1 MIKIFTVLLRTAE
14 TAQPGVRF
22 PEAPTPY
29 LQKPKLCCDT
39 VLLACANLGDGLVS
53 APKWLYV
60 GCKSAVSL
68 RLLVA
73 VTHAELRLLTL
84 SYGYLEVT

>member
-14 TAQPGVRF
+14 TAQPGVRV
-22 PEAPTPY
+22 PEAPSPY
-29 LQKPKLCCDT
+29 LQKPKLCCDA
-39 VLLACANLGDGLVS
+39 VLLACANLGDGLVVTPS

-73 VTHAELRLLTL
+73 VTYA
-84 SYGYLEVT
+84 